1 MTPEQEQKVVSLL
14 NTLEAAGLSDLTLLG
29 QLLAAAQKPVQ
40 ARNLQYQI
48 NEKKKEQ
55 AAARL
60 EAEQTV
66 NALQIEIDAIQAQIN
81 ALENV

>member
-14 NTLEAAGLSDLTLLG
+14 NTLEAAGLSDLSLLG

-40 ARNLQYQI
+40 ARNLQYRI

-60 EAEQTV
+60 EAEQIV